1 LVNLNETIPVPGLA
15 TITVEA
21 VLSKALVG
29 PGAPGIAMIGPSGSS
44 ATSSQ
49 GRVRLTIT
57 ALQPIQI
64 NLGVIHLSLTPT
76 IPIIADLGYGTA
88 TTSGIS
94 CGTDILAT
102 NDIAVSAQSGAAQL
116 YIGDVNSAQFNDLTM
131 PIVPVPAQ

>member
-29 PGAPGIAMIGPSGSS
+29 PGAPGIAMIGPTGSS
-44 ATSSQ
+44 ATSSH

-64 NLGVIHLSLTPT
+64 DVGPIHLALTPT

-88 TTSGIS
+88 TISGIS
-94 CGTDILAT
+94 CGPDIVATTDV
-102 NDIAVSAQSGAAQL
+102 AVSAQSGAARL
-116 YIGDVNSAQFNDLTM
+116 YIGNVNNAQFNDLT
-131 PIVPVPAQ
+131 